1 MNLKD
6 IFAQSKRIIS
16 PRSRLSF
23 ADKRHLK
30 KMAIQLNL
38 RTDYL
43 TKKDIQDWRNAWQI
57 AINIE
62 RPNRQQLYDIYQDS
76 LVDLHL
82 SGCIEQRTNMV
93 LKKSFRIIGQD
104 GKENE
109 KLTNIFETEWFKDF
123 MNLVLESRYWGHSL
137 IEFGDVVNG
146 KFSYCNLVP
155 RKHVIP
161 EKKIILKNTY
171 DSFSNGI
178 SYVESELADWC
189 IEAGGSHD
197 LGLLLKCSP
206 SAISKRHMLS
216 FWDGFGEMFG
226 MPIRIA
232 KTSSRDENDATRI
245 ENMLENMGASSWG
258 LFPDGTE
265 IQLIESSRGDAFN
278 VYDKRIDRANSE
290 ISKGILNQTMTID
303 SGSSLSQSEVH
314 LEVFNNVV
322 EKDADLLRDTIND
335 KLIPLMCK
343 HGFPLENY
351 RFAWDDAVDY
361 STQDMKDVE
370 QMLLNA
376 GYEIDSQYFIDKYN
390 IPIIA
395 RNKQDFFA

>member
-1 MNLKD
+1 MEWKNL
-6 IFAQSKRIIS
+6 FKRQQRFS
-16 PRSRLSF
+16 P
-23 ADKRHLK
+23 
-30 KMAIQLNL
+30 LNL
-38 RTDYL
+38 SKSQNRHIKKVAIELQRKNDYL
-43 TKKDIQDWRNAWQI
+43 AKQDIEDWRKAWQF
-57 AINIE
+57 AINIDN
-62 RPNRQQLYDIYQDS
+62 PNRQRLYDIYTIA

-82 SGCIEQRTNMV
+82 SGCIEQRQNMV
-93 LKKSFRIIGQD
+93 LKKSFRIIGKD
-104 GKENE
+104 GKEDK
-109 KLTNIFETEWFKDF
+109 KLTALFETQWFKDF
-123 MNLVLESRYWGHSL
+123 MVAVLDSRYWGHSL
-137 IEFGDVVNG
+137 IELGDIVNK
-146 KFSYCNLVP
+146 KFSYARIVP

-161 EKKIILKNTY
+161 EYKVILRDTS
-171 DSFSNGI
+171 DSISNGI
-178 SYVESELADWC
+178 SYVDSNIADWC

-206 SAISKRHMLS
+206 SAISKRHMLA

-232 KTSSRDENDATRI
+232 KTSSRDDKDSEKI
-245 ENMLENMGASSWG
+245 ENMLENMGAASWG
-258 LFPDGTE
+258 LFPEGTE
-265 IQLIESSRGDAFN
+265 VELIESSRGDAFN

-322 EKDADLLRDTIND
+322 EKDADFLCDVVND

-343 HGFPLENY
+343 HGFDLENY

-376 GYEIDSQYFIDKYN
+376 GYDIDPQYFIDKYN
-390 IPIIA
+390 IPILE
-395 RNKQDFFA
+395 RTKQDFFA

>member
-1 MNLKD
+1 MEWKNL
-6 IFAQSKRIIS
+6 FKRQQRFS
-16 PRSRLSF
+16 P
-23 ADKRHLK
+23 
-30 KMAIQLNL
+30 LNL
-38 RTDYL
+38 SKSQNRHIKKVAIELQRKNDYL
-43 TKKDIQDWRNAWQI
+43 AKQDIEDWRKAWQF
-57 AINIE
+57 AINIDN
-62 RPNRQQLYDIYQDS
+62 PNRQRLYDIYTIA

-82 SGCIEQRTNMV
+82 SGCIEQRQNMV
-93 LKKSFRIIGQD
+93 LKKSFRIIGKD
-104 GKENE
+104 GKEDK
-109 KLTNIFETEWFKDF
+109 KLTVLFETQWFKDF
-123 MNLVLESRYWGHSL
+123 MVAVLDSRYWGHSL
-137 IEFGDVVNG
+137 IELGDIVNK
-146 KFSYCNLVP
+146 KFSYARIVP

-161 EKKIILKNTY
+161 EYKVILRDTS
-171 DSFSNGI
+171 DSISNGI
-178 SYVESELADWC
+178 SYVDSNIADWC

-206 SAISKRHMLS
+206 SAISKRHMLA

-232 KTSSRDENDATRI
+232 KTSSRDDKDSEKI
-245 ENMLENMGASSWG
+245 ENMLENMGAASWG
-258 LFPDGTE
+258 LFPEGTE
-265 IQLIESSRGDAFN
+265 VELIESSRGDAFN

-322 EKDADLLRDTIND
+322 EKDADFLCDVVND

-343 HGFPLENY
+343 HGFDLENY

-376 GYEIDSQYFIDKYN
+376 GYDIDPQYFIDKYN
-390 IPIIA
+390 IPILE
-395 RNKQDFFA
+395 RTKQDFFA